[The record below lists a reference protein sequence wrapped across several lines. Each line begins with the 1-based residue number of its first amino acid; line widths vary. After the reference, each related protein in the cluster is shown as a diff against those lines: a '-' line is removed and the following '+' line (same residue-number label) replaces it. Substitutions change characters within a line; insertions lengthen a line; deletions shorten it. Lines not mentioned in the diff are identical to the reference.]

1 MLVIKFHLCACLFCA
16 WTQSNERKAII
27 CKGWEKASL
36 LQSFNPNFQMEA
48 LGMNELLKFYFHPI
62 LHKKYRLV
70 IQLTTMILLETL
82 KKIHDYHGTMFGQG
96 SKDYNFKT
104 CP

>member
-1 MLVIKFHLCACLFCA
+1 MLACFVHGH
-16 WTQSNERKAII
+16 NPERKAII

-62 LHKKYRLV
+62 LHKK
-70 IQLTTMILLETL
+70 
-82 KKIHDYHGTMFGQG
+82 
-96 SKDYNFKT
+96 
-104 CP
+104 